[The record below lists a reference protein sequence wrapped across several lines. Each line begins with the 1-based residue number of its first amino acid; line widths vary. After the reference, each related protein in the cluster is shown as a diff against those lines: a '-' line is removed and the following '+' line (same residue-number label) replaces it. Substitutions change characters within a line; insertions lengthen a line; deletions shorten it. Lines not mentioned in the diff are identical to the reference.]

1 MTRLSTRRAWS
12 RVLIATISILGMWS
26 CGVTR
31 HTPEGEYFLQRVVV
45 NEDESVPKDVMIPAY
60 DLERYI
66 RQSPN
71 KKILGS
77 SFYVWVYN
85 MANPDKDNWWN
96 RLKRKIGEEPVYYD
110 QSSTLK
116 SVENLKIY
124 LNSQGYYSSSA
135 GYSVDTISKPKR
147 AIVTYDVKQGRPYII
162 DNVAYTFRD
171 SSLRTLIMRDTAQ
184 SLIHHGDIFSVTLLD
199 KERERVAGYL
209 RERGYYNFTVN
220 NIEYEADTLMG
231 ANRVDVNLIV
241 KQFLD
246 GYDSQGSPVFKDN
259 VRYRVDE
266 VSIYSDFD
274 PTVLVNDTMFINRL
288 DTTWWRGLNIVHLK
302 GESPNVRDKVLRQAV
317 SIYPRSNYNA
327 QSVNQ
332 TYQNLMS
339 IGYFKSARVN
349 FSELPAPLP
358 PRDSLRWS
366 RREESAVKSEE
377 NEGEKNTSPVGYLS
391 SQILCTPSL
400 KQSFNVELEGST
412 TSSFYGLSATVGYQ
426 NRNIFKGA
434 ETFNVDFLV
443 GYEHMKAPDAVKKQ
457 ATEFGVTMSLSVPR
471 FVMPIFN
478 SHFPS
483 ASRPRTK
490 LEMSVNWQNR
500 PYYERVL
507 SSVNL
512 SYSWMTKKYSSF
524 TLRPIDINLI
534 DMKYIDADYYD
545 QLENEYLK
553 NSYQTQLVIGLNAG
567 YVYNN
572 QGRNPNGHATQL
584 RWNVE
589 VAGSAINGMMKLF
602 DAAKSDEGYYELF
615 GIQYAQY
622 FRTDVS
628 VSRKIAFGEN
638 SAIAGRLFAGVGV
651 PYGNSTALPFDRLF
665 YAGGSNSM
673 RGWTPRTL
681 GPGSSELPEDMVYPT
696 QLGDIKLEANLEY
709 RFPIWG
715 IVHGA
720 TFLDVGNVWYMRNE
734 QTSYDEEAIFSF
746 SEFYKQL
753 GFNTGLGLRFDV
765 QFVVLRLDWG
775 IQLHNPNWDAGS
787 RWIDSFDL
795 SNTAINFGVGYPF

>member
-1 MTRLSTRRAWS
+1 MIGASTRRAWS
-12 RVLIATISILGMWS
+12 RVLWATIAILSAWS

-31 HTPEGEYFLQRVVV
+31 HTPEGKYFLQRVVV
-45 NEDESVPKDVMIPAY
+45 EEDKSMPKEEIIPAY
-60 DLERYI
+60 EMERYV

-71 KKILGS
+71 KKILGAN
-77 SFYVWVYN
+77 FYVWIYN
-85 MANPDKDNWWN
+85 SANPNKDNWWN
-96 RLKRKIGEEPVYYD
+96 RLKRKIGEEPIYYD
-110 QSSTLK
+110 DDATVK

-124 LNSQGYYSSSA
+124 MDSQGYYSSSA
-135 GYSVDTISKPKR
+135 SYSLDTVTKPKR
-147 AIVTYDVKQGRPYII
+147 AIVSYSVEQERPYII
-162 DNVAYTFRD
+162 DNVSYTFRD
-171 SSLRTLIMRDTAQ
+171 ASLRPIIMRDTAQ
-184 SLIHHGDIFSVTLLD
+184 SLIHRGDVFSVTLLD
-199 KERERVAGYL
+199 KERERVTNHL
-209 RERGYYNFTVN
+209 RQRGYFNFTVN

-231 ANRVDVNLIV
+231 GHRVDVNMIV

-246 GYDSQGSPVFKDN
+246 GYDAQGDAVMKDN

-266 VSIYSDFD
+266 ISIYSDFD
-274 PTVLVNDTMFINRL
+274 PAVMVNDTMFINRL
-288 DTTWWRGLNIVHLK
+288 DTTFWRGLNIVHIEGQK
-302 GESPNVRDKVLRQAV
+302 PNVRDKVLRQAV
-317 SIYPRSNYNA
+317 SIYPRTIYNS
-327 QSVNQ
+327 QSVSQ

-339 IGYFKSARVN
+339 IGYFKSARIN
-349 FSELPAPLP
+349 FTELSTPPA

-366 RREESAVKSEE
+366 RRESAFAEREE
-377 NEGEKNTSPVGYLS
+377 QEPNTSPLSYLS
-391 SQILCTPSL
+391 GQILCTPSL
-400 KQSFNVELEGST
+400 SQSFDVELEGST

-434 ETFNVDFLV
+434 ETLNIDFTM

-457 ATEFGVTMSLSVPR
+457 ATEFGVSVGLSAPR
-471 FVMPIFN
+471 FVMPIFS
-478 SHFPS
+478 SHFP
-483 ASRPRTK
+483 AANRPRTK
-490 LEMSVNWQNR
+490 IEMSVNWQNR

-512 SYSWMTKKYSSF
+512 SYSWLTKKYSSI
-524 TLRPIDINLI
+524 TIRPIDINLV
-534 DMKYIDADYYD
+534 DMRYIDSDYYE

-553 NSYQTQLVIGLNAG
+553 NSFETQLIIGLNAG
-567 YVYNN
+567 YTYNN
-572 QGRNPNGHATQL
+572 QGRNPNGNATQV
-584 RWNVE
+584 RYNIE
-589 VAGSAINGMMKLF
+589 VAGSAINGMMSLF
-602 DAAKSDEGYYELF
+602 DAVKNDEGYYELF

-622 FRTDVS
+622 FRTDLS
-628 VSRKIAFGEN
+628 VSRKLVVGDKCAV
-638 SAIAGRLFAGVGV
+638 AGRLFAGVGM

-734 QTSYDEEAIFSF
+734 YTSYDEEAIFSF

-753 GFNTGLGLRFDV
+753 GFNTGFGLRLDV

-787 RWIDSFDL
+787 RWIHDFDF